1 MSEKEITIRLENY
14 LINGAEVNAGNGIPS
29 SGKTI
34 LPSAQSASAPNGF
47 VGGISAQLFVSGARR
62 LISATGETEL
72 ANTIQETA
80 EWSFLGIRAL
90 GGDPTAMATAA
101 FKLASYGIQ
110 ELKKYQDEQKEIA
123 KSYNNLAILQLQSG
137 QISIKANTVTSY
149 DSYGRLTLTNRK

>member
-1 MSEKEITIRLENY
+1 
-14 LINGAEVNAGNGIPS
+14 
-29 SGKTI
+29 
-34 LPSAQSASAPNGF
+34 
-47 VGGISAQLFVSGARR
+47 
-62 LISATGETEL
+62 
-72 ANTIQETA
+72 
-80 EWSFLGIRAL
+80 
-90 GGDPTAMATAA
+90 MATAA